1 LAEVLALIELDDF
14 LHRRCMDAEQ
24 KQVSIDNG
32 GAEATGRFYPLDRFN
47 AFSDGVFAIVITLL
61 VLELPVPPSTEPIL
75 PALAESWPDFLGYFI
90 SFAFIGGIWLT
101 HAGLT
106 RYMRRGDVVS
116 FRLNLVLLLFVSLL
130 PFSTHLM
137 VAHMRAA
144 DASVA
149 VAIYG
154 ANLFMESVLIT
165 ALLHHAARDRHLVVD
180 DIDDARVNRAYRQ
193 RRAYLVATALAI
205 IVAFI
210 APLVAVGIYV
220 ALAVAFLIQPLI
232 GMWRKL

>member
-1 LAEVLALIELDDF
+1 MY
-14 LHRRCMDAEQ
+14 MDAEQ
-24 KQVSIDNG
+24 KQVSADSG
-32 GAEATGRFYPLDRFN
+32 GTEAEAGFFPLDRFN

-61 VLELPVPPSTEPIL
+61 VLELPVPSSTEPIL
-75 PALAESWPDFLGYFI
+75 PALAESWPDFLGYLI
-90 SFAFIGGIWLT
+90 SFAFIGGIWIS

-137 VAHMRAA
+137 VAHMHEV

-154 ANLFMESVLIT
+154 ANLFMESALVT
-165 ALLHHAARDRHLVVD
+165 ALMHHAARDRHLVVD
-180 DIDDARVNRAYRQ
+180 DVDDARVNRAYRQ
-193 RRAYLVATALAI
+193 RRVYLVLTALAI
-205 IVAFI
+205 IAAFFV
-210 APLVAVGIYV
+210 PLVAVGIYIT
-220 ALAVAFLIQPLI
+220 LAVAFLIQPLI
-232 GMWRKL
+232 GMWRRH

>member
-1 LAEVLALIELDDF
+1 
-14 LHRRCMDAEQ
+14 MDAEQ
-24 KQVSIDNG
+24 KRVPVNNER
-32 GAEATGRFYPLDRFN
+32 AEAGAGFFPLDRFN

-75 PALAESWPDFLGYFI
+75 PALAESWPDFLGYLI
-90 SFAFIGGIWLT
+90 SFAFIGGIWIS

-137 VAHMRAA
+137 VAHMHGE

-149 VAIYG
+149 VAVYG
-154 ANLFMESVLIT
+154 ANLFMESAVIT
-165 ALLHHAARDRHLVVD
+165 ALMHHAARDRHLVVD
-180 DIDDARVNRAYRQ
+180 DVDDARVNRAYRQ
-193 RRAYLVATALAI
+193 RWAYLVATALAI

-210 APLVAVGIYV
+210 APLAAVGIYI

-232 GMWRKL
+232 GMWRKH